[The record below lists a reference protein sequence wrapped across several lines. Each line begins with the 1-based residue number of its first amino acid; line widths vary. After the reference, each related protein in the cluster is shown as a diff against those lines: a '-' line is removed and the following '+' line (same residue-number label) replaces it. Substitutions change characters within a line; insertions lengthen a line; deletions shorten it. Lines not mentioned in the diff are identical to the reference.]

1 MPKSL
6 EPGVRMPVV
15 LDSDQGKTPCPT
27 FYAKSLSIRAFREI
41 MDGLNAIKKST
52 SQTTQM
58 MIALDHV
65 CGAIVGWDNMI
76 DPDTKQPIEFTS
88 EALAETIDL
97 LECIELLGKIMQLNT
112 PTLDDQKK
120 LESPH

>member
-6 EPGVRMPVV
+6 EPGVRMPLV
-15 LDSDQGKTPCPT
+15 LDSDKGKSPCPT
-27 FYAKSLSIRAFREI
+27 FYAKSLSMRAFREI
-41 MDGLNAIKKST
+41 MDGLNAIKEST
-52 SQTTQM
+52 SQATQM

-65 CGAIVGWDNMI
+65 CSAIVGWKNMI
-76 DPDTKQPIEFTS
+76 DPTTKQPIEFS
-88 EALAETIDL
+88 NDALAETIDL
-97 LECIELLGKIMQLNT
+97 MECMELLGKIMQSNM

>member
-6 EPGVRMPVV
+6 EPGVWIPVV
-15 LDSDQGKTPCPT
+15 LDSDKDKDPCPT

-65 CGAIVGWDNMI
+65 CSAIVGWENMI
-76 DPDTKQPIEFTS
+76 DPKTKQPIEFS
-88 EALAETIDL
+88 DEALAETIDL
-97 LECIELLGKIMQLNT
+97 LECIELLGKIMQMNT
-112 PTLDDQKK
+112 PTMDEQKK
-120 LESPH
+120 SESPL